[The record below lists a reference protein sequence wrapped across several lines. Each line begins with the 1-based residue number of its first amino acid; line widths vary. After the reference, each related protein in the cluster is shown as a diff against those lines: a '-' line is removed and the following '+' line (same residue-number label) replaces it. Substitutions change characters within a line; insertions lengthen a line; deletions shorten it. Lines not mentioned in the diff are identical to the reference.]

1 MSRYDG
7 LFRKY
12 HDKVKCSFVQ
22 QIFIECLTALQ
33 EPNFMVGARDTEQTA
48 TEMTINLLS
57 TPAQGTYIL
66 IKRDR

>member
-1 MSRYDG
+1 
-7 LFRKY
+7 
-12 HDKVKCSFVQ
+12 
-22 QIFIECLTALQ
+22 
-33 EPNFMVGARDTEQTA
+33 MVGARDTEQTA